1 MEMLHEREK
10 MRIERLLDTERKN
23 IRTRNSFLNIY
34 YITNKW
40 NKKINK

>member
-1 MEMLHEREK
+1 MLHERENENGAFVGH
-10 MRIERLLDTERKN
+10 RTEN